1 MFIANSLEYDLKGF
15 DVDSRMW
22 VLERRPDSDDT
33 RQITYI
39 NKAKFIDK
47 ASGLAYFLDKE
58 GRKSLTHAS
67 QLKLQ
72 SLL

>member
-15 DVDSRMW
+15 DADSQMW
-22 VLERRPDSDDT
+22 ILERKPDSEDT
-33 RQITYI
+33 RQVTYI

-72 SLL
+72 SLM